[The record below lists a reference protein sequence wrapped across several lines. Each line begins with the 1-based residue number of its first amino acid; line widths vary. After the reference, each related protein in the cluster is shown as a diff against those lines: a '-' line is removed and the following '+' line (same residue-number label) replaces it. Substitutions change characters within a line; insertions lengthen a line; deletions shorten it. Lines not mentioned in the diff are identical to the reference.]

1 MPWKKVDGY
10 DHNIM
15 VNEKGE
21 VLDATTALRPKLRI
35 HNGYY
40 HVTLMRNGKP
50 SPVAVHRL
58 VCKVFHGAPKDNK
71 TQVDHKN
78 GNKLD
83 NRASNLEW
91 VTPSVNIRRAKSK
104 AVRGVSRDGQS
115 VTFSH
120 LAMAADFGFNVN
132 GISKALH
139 RNASHFSQGFYWEY
153 AASES

>member
-1 MPWKKVDGY
+1 MPWKRVLGY

-21 VLDATTALRPKLRI
+21 VFDATTALRPKVRI

-40 HVTLMRNGKP
+40 HVTLMKGGKP
-50 SPVAVHRL
+50 APIAVHRL
-58 VCKVFHGAPKDNK
+58 VCLTFHGEPENGKN
-71 TQVDHKN
+71 QVDHRN

-104 AVRGVSRDGQS
+104 PVRGTAPDGS
-115 VTFSH
+115 NVTFSH

-132 GISKALH
+132 GISKAIH
-139 RNASHFSQGFYWEY
+139 RKKSGFTQGYHWEY
-153 AASES
+153 IES

>member
-1 MPWKKVDGY
+1 MPWKKVGNY
-10 DHNIM
+10 DHNIL

-21 VLDATTALRPKLRI
+21 VLDATTALRPKVRI

-40 HVTLMRNGKP
+40 HVTLMKDGKP
-50 SPVAVHRL
+50 SPIAVHRL
-58 VCKVFHGAPKDNK
+58 VCTSFHGVPTDSKNH
-71 TQVDHKN
+71 VDHKN

-91 VTPSVNIRRAKSK
+91 VSPSVNIRRAKSK
-104 AVRGVSRDGQS
+104 PVRGVAEDGSS

-139 RNASHFSQGFYWEY
+139 RNASNYSQGFFWEY
-153 AASES
+153 ITN